1 MFPLYSCPV
10 GILLALQLA
19 FCKQTK
25 TKQVKMVRNL
35 EAATI
40 LVEHSKV
47 FENIGS
53 KIGTKGALQQY
64 RQVKVN
70 LTFEAFSELLPK
82 LELLKDW
89 IPKQH
94 PAEKNNITTLIN

>member
-25 TKQVKMVRNL
+25 TKQVKMVGNL

-53 KIGTKGALQQY
+53 KIGTKGALVQY
-64 RQVKVN
+64 RQVKIN

-94 PAEKNNITTLIN
+94 PTEKNNITTLMN

>member
-1 MFPLYSCPV
+1 MFLLYSCQV

-19 FCKQTK
+19 FCEQTK
-25 TKQVKMVRNL
+25 TKQVKMAGNL
-35 EAATI
+35 EAVI
-40 LVEHSKV
+40 PLLHLSKV

-53 KIGTKGALQQY
+53 KIGRKRAPDEY
-64 RQVKVN
+64 CYVKVN

>member
-1 MFPLYSCPV
+1 M
-10 GILLALQLA
+10 
-19 FCKQTK
+19 
-25 TKQVKMVRNL
+25 
-35 EAATI
+35 
-40 LVEHSKV
+40 

-53 KIGTKGALQQY
+53 KIGRKRAPDEY
-64 RQVKVN
+64 CYVKVN

-94 PAEKNNITTLIN
+94 PAEKTIL

>member
-25 TKQVKMVRNL
+25 TKHVKMVGNL
-35 EAATI
+35 KATI
-40 LVEHSKV
+40 ILVKLSKV
-47 FENIGS
+47 FENIAVLLVNRGQCWS
-53 KIGTKGALQQY
+53 
-64 RQVKVN
+64 VKVN

-94 PAEKNNITTLIN
+94 PAAKTILRL